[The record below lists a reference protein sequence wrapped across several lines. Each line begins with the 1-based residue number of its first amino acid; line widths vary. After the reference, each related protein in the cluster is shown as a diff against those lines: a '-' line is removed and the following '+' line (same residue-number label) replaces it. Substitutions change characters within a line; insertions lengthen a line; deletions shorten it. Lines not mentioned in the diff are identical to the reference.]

1 MLTIWGES
9 REYPVVV
16 SYDADN
22 AAPWSCTVTTPGG
35 DMATASGGSI
45 ETAMAGLA
53 VSVSDLDSFV
63 REKGAQPARDAVLKT
78 RSGKRLM
85 TTRPLV
91 PCPDCGDVPS
101 LWGDADPL
109 RLLGMPVKPYL
120 YIACDC
126 GMTGP
131 VRRSKRA
138 AIRAWSKMLEMFE
151 DAEKLDN

>member
-1 MLTIWGES
+1 
-9 REYPVVV
+9 
-16 SYDADN
+16 
-22 AAPWSCTVTTPGG
+22 
-35 DMATASGGSI
+35 MA
-45 ETAMAGLA
+45 
-53 VSVSDLDSFV
+53 
-63 REKGAQPARDAVLKT
+63 
-78 RSGKRLM
+78 
-85 TTRPLV
+85 TRPLV

-109 RLLGMPVKPYL
+109 RLLGIPVRPYL

>member
-1 MLTIWGES
+1 M
-9 REYPVVV
+9 P
-16 SYDADN
+16 
-22 AAPWSCTVTTPGG
+22 TP
-35 DMATASGGSI
+35 
-45 ETAMAGLA
+45 
-53 VSVSDLDSFV
+53 
-63 REKGAQPARDAVLKT
+63 K
-78 RSGKRLM
+78 
-85 TTRPLV
+85 
-91 PCPDCGDVPS
+91 PCPDCGGVPH

-109 RLLGMPVKPYL
+109 RLLGMPVRRYL